1 MSTGKYLSTSDFDF
15 CVSHTKFSDVEI
27 LNWFKGFRKEVP
39 NGHLSKS
46 HLTNLFR
53 KVFED
58 GNAQT
63 FTNHIF
69 RIFDKD
75 NNGTID
81 FKEFMIATDMTSSG
95 SPEEKLEWAFKVR
108 TFTSTATS
116 TILAL
121 FLVV

>member
-75 NNGTID
+75 NNGFLD
-81 FKEFMIATDMTSSG
+81 FKEFLMAIDVTSCQTFIDKMT
-95 SPEEKLEWAFKVR
+95 WAFR
-108 TFTSTATS
+108 
-116 TILAL
+116 
-121 FLVV
+121 